1 MKRIEQK
8 TGEKNRWKWK
18 WKWAKKERKSN
29 QAKQRNEKQS
39 KEKQPRLRAAG
50 ECNRSRFHLKCK
62 KTTRKYEL
70 KLRQTEW

>member
-8 TGEKNRWKWK
+8 TKKKTDENENENGQK
-18 WKWAKKERKSN
+18 KKEN
-29 QAKQRNEKQS
+29 QTQQS
-39 KEKQPRLRAAG
+39 KEMKSKAKQPRLRAAG